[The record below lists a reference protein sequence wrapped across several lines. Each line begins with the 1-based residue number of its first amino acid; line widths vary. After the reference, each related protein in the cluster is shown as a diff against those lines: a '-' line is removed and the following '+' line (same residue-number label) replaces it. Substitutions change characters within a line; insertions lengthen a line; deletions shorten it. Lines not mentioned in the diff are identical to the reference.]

1 MDIMPT
7 IRRATYVYPVH
18 YACAI
23 AADYNEAV
31 HLDVSP
37 RFAVPPYKWIG
48 CDEK

>member
-1 MDIMPT
+1 MDIMST
-7 IRRATYVYPVH
+7 TKRATYVYPVH

-23 AADYNEAV
+23 AADYNGGV
-31 HLDVSP
+31 HKNVLP